1 MNRNE
6 LIAEMAKLSKLTK
19 ADCEKALKA
28 FIEAVHHAV
37 ASSDD
42 VRIIGHG
49 TYTFIER
56 KATKARNPRT
66 GDVINVPATKSPKFK
81 PGKEF
86 KDRVNKKKK

>member
-6 LIAEMAKLSKLTK
+6 LLAAMAKLSKLTK
-19 ADCEKALKA
+19 SDCEKALKA

-37 ASSDD
+37 ATGED
-42 VRIIGHG
+42 VRLIGHG

-66 GDVINVPATKSPKFK
+66 GQVIDVAATKSPKFK
-81 PGKEF
+81 AGKEF
-86 KDRVNKKKK
+86 KDRVNKKRK